1 MFCWLTTEDGYV
13 NEVVMTRKHLKLGY
27 LLCVLH
33 LLGSGKDAF
42 HKEIRLTFRDL
53 SFGGDDPLSKM

>member
-1 MFCWLTTEDGYV
+1 MFCWLTTENGYV
-13 NEVVMTRKHLKLGY
+13 NEVVMALQHLKHGY

-42 HKEIRLTFRDL
+42 HKEIRLTFRGVDL
-53 SFGGDDPLSKM
+53 GAEEVD